1 MTGKIRCRCFL
12 TVGCA
17 ATVAVLVGALFV
29 HAQGDQVILTGEI
42 NDTFQLVA
50 DGKVFD
56 IAETP
61 EGDDLVRNYISK
73 KVKVTGWLEKGP
85 EIDVIRVR
93 GFEVVDE

>member
-1 MTGKIRCRCFL
+1 MKDKIRL
-12 TVGCA
+12 PIVLIVGCA
-17 ATVAVLVGALFV
+17 VIVAVLTGTGLV
-29 HAQGDQVILTGEI
+29 HAQDDQVTLTGEI

-50 DGKVFD
+50 NGKLYD

-61 EGDDLVRNYISK
+61 EGDDLVRNYIST
-73 KVKVTGWLEKGP
+73 KVKVTGWIEKGP